1 MKKKLE
7 AGNHA
12 QLSDD
17 LQAMTSINLE
27 DMKKKLEA
35 GNPAQLSAAQ
45 LSIGASSNEMMAKLS
60 GENIAQPSSNKS
72 SELVAQLN
80 PNSVLMK
87 MSKTP
92 AESATENRAAIE
104 GREKN
109 SSESGG
115 KKSDLGAITGRHMEL
130 TEILKK
136 KLDVVI
142 DVLENSHDT
151 QSKMLNYVRM

>member
-1 MKKKLE
+1 
-7 AGNHA
+7 
-12 QLSDD
+12 
-17 LQAMTSINLE
+17 
-27 DMKKKLEA
+27 
-35 GNPAQLSAAQ
+35 
-45 LSIGASSNEMMAKLS
+45 
-60 GENIAQPSSNKS
+60 
-72 SELVAQLN
+72 
-80 PNSVLMK
+80 

-109 SSESGG
+109 TSSGD